1 MRTPPRTRFQGVAQ
15 IVRFNWPFYL
25 TATLLLAAGGCAVLV
40 LSVPFFG
47 RAMLFAAIAAAAF
60 WLITSLIISHYIYD
74 RAGIYDGIWIQQ
86 ALSIS
91 PKRWTSFHAGLDEFS
106 ALLRKLYPESDG
118 SIVDLYDPNEMT
130 EPSIKRARHLTKE
143 SARSIHVNFRA
154 LPLQNDELDAAFVLF
169 SAHELRKSE
178 SRILFFS
185 ELRRILRSHGKIIL
199 LEHLRDWPNFFA
211 FGPGCFH
218 FHSRRTWS
226 HSIGTAGLFILRE
239 FTLTPF
245 VRAFVLAKAPPD
257 VTDERLGSAR
267 DSRAGNRAWQSRLAI
282 ATF

>member
-40 LSVPFFG
+40 FSVPFFV
-47 RAMLFAAIAAAAF
+47 RPILFSAIAAAAF

-74 RAGIYDGIWIQQ
+74 RAGIYDGMWIQQ

-106 ALLRKLYPESDG
+106 ALLHELYPESDG

-130 EPSIKRARHLTKE
+130 EPSIKRARHSPKQFPQPIR
-143 SARSIHVNFRA
+143 ADFRA

-169 SAHELRKSE
+169 SAHELRKPE

-185 ELRRILRSHGKIIL
+185 ELRRVLRSHGEIIL
-199 LEHLRDWPNFFA
+199 LEHLRDCPNFFA

-226 HSIGTAGLFILRE
+226 HSIGSAGLFILKE
-239 FTLTPF
+239 FTLTSF
-245 VRAFVLAKAPPD
+245 IRAFVLGKAPPK
-257 VTDERLGSAR
+257 VER
-267 DSRAGNRAWQSRLAI
+267 
-282 ATF
+282 